1 MSQRNL
7 TGLARA
13 DAVRNFASA
22 EQLDQRLVV
31 VRSRSWIFLLM
42 AVAALAIALGWGFLG
57 RVPRFVD
64 GQGVIAP
71 AGAQPVEVDS
81 PFAFGGVVDVLV
93 EEDMKVRAGDPL
105 IRVRNQ
111 EIEREID
118 SARAMLAAL
127 HAQDAAM
134 RTEED
139 SLLEKQ
145 QSATE
150 RQIASAEESMRLTGE
165 LVGLLERELTDL
177 DDLVQ
182 QQLIPRSQL
191 VQARSVLFTSM
202 QQLAQQESMIA
213 QASAARQ
220 QLQSSVQQGRL
231 QRQQAIVSAEGSL
244 AAAETRLAQSTVVRA
259 PVDGVVISLM
269 ADAGSSIRA
278 GEAIAMIRP
287 RVDSKQVPVLAT
299 CYVPFGAGKQVRIGM
314 PVRISLPFAA
324 PSRYGYVIGE
334 VTWVSEYVAEGS
346 AATYLGSAELAQELS
361 RSLGA
366 MLELTVQIQNDPA
379 TPTGFA
385 WTSRDGYPE
394 PVEFPLLCGVQI
406 ATREDR
412 PIDLLLPWLKD
423 LLGID
428 QPPSAPG
435 MPTSP

>member
-1 MSQRNL
+1 VSQRNL

-57 RVPRFVD
+57 RVPRFVE

-81 PFAFGGVVDVLV
+81 PFAFGGVIDVLV
-93 EEDMKVRAGDPL
+93 EEDMKVRAGDPMVR
-105 IRVRNQ
+105 IRNQ
-111 EIEREID
+111 EIEDAVRT
-118 SARAMLAAL
+118 ARATLASL
-127 HAQDAAM
+127 QAQDAAM
-134 RTEED
+134 TREED

-145 QSATE
+145 QAATE

-165 LVGLLERELTDL
+165 LVGLLERELADL

-182 QQLIPRSQL
+182 KQLIPRSQL

-202 QQLAQQESMIA
+202 QQMAQQESMIA
-213 QASAARQ
+213 QANAARQ
-220 QLQSSVQQGRL
+220 QLLSTVQQGRL
-231 QRQQAIVSAEGSL
+231 QREQSIVSAQGSL
-244 AAAETRLAQSTVVRA
+244 AAAETRLAQSTVVHA
-259 PVDGVVISLM
+259 PIDGVVISLM
-269 ADAGSSIRA
+269 ANTGSSIRA
-278 GEAIAMIRP
+278 GEAIGMIRP
-287 RVDSKQVPVLAT
+287 RVDADQVPVLAT
-299 CYVPFGAGKQVRIGM
+299 CYVPFGAGKQVRAGM
-314 PVRISLPFAA
+314 PVRISLPFAP

-334 VTWVSEYVAEGS
+334 VVWVSEYVAEGS
-346 AATYLGSAELAQELS
+346 AATYLGSAELAQVLS

-366 MLELTVQIQNDPA
+366 MIEVTVQIASDPA

-394 PVEFPLLCGVQI
+394 SVEFPLLCGVQI

-428 QPPSAPG
+428 QPPIVPG
-435 MPTSP
+435 MPASP